1 MATEPNKVAVVPSKV
16 TGTARRSKNKIKDA
30 DAYLKQKLVEVVASD
45 KSYHDILSYIKNEI
59 TESTRSISFNYKI
72 KCFLEDGAYALSR
85 AVEEIHGFTT
95 QQDRKGPSG
104 NNPPQMIDVRFAD
117 GTREKVPFGKISL
130 PAIGE
135 GAYIDMKYDA
145 KGQQLHLEGQC
156 EKRFV
161 RLMDEIVEETTRL
174 VREDSIYRGKAI
186 KIVDETVSPTF
197 IDLSS
202 IDQTPLFLTPDAV
215 FATQPI
221 EARIEHTERCVR
233 NGIDLKFGVLLEGNY
248 GTGKTLYAFKL
259 ALKAITNGWSF
270 IYCPNPEKALYVMEV
285 AAMLSKNGKGVV
297 IFLEDID
304 KILNERNTVTNEISL
319 MMDGGETKHMNIIT
333 ILTTNHLEKI
343 DPTFV
348 RGKRIGSIVTLS
360 YPDKATAKKMIEK
373 YLVDEFGNSILEEDC
388 DDAAQ
393 EIENNKIVP
402 SFIAEILDRV
412 KSHLIYSGKN
422 TVNCQDIINSIKSY
436 KKQMEIATVK
446 TGLKTDDEIF
456 VESFKKVVNAPT
468 LDVAKMKEV
477 IVEVLTD
484 KGF

>member
-1 MATEPNKVAVVPSKV
+1 MSEPNKVAVVPTRVSRKSGSK
-16 TGTARRSKNKIKDA
+16 IDDA
-30 DAYLKQKLVEVVASD
+30 DAYLKQKLVDVVGD
-45 KSYHDILSYIKNEI
+45 PKKSYHDILSYIKNEI
-59 TESTRSISFNYKI
+59 TESTRIISFNYKI

-85 AVEEIHGFTT
+85 AVEEIHGFTSQKNT
-95 QQDRKGPSG
+95 GPSG

-117 GTREKVPFGKISL
+117 GTRQKVPFGKISL

-135 GAYIDMKYDA
+135 GANVDMKYDP
-145 KGQQLHLEGQC
+145 KSQTLLLDGQC

-174 VREDSIYRGKAI
+174 VKEDSIYRGKAV
-186 KIVDETVSPTF
+186 KIVDETQSPSF
-197 IDLSS
+197 IDLSTV
-202 IDQTPLFLTPDAV
+202 DQTPLFLTPDAV

-221 EARIEHTERCVR
+221 EARIEHTDRCVR

-259 ALKAITNGWSF
+259 ALKAINNGWSF
-270 IYCPNPEKALYVMEV
+270 IYCPDPEKALHVLQV

-304 KILNERNTVTNEISL
+304 KVLYERNDVTNQISL

-333 ILTTNHLEKI
+333 ILTTNHLERI

-373 YLVDEFGNSILEEDC
+373 YLVDEFGNSLLEEDC
-388 DDAAQ
+388 EDAAV

-402 SFIAEILDRV
+402 AFIAEILDRV
-412 KSHLIYSGKN
+412 KSHLIYSGKT
-422 TVNCQDIINSIKSY
+422 TVNCDDIINSIRSY

-446 TGLKTDDEIF
+446 VGQKTDGEVF
-456 VESFKKVVNAPT
+456 VESFKKMVGAPEVDMSQ
-468 LDVAKMKEV
+468 LRKMMG
-477 IVEVLTD
+477 EVLSE

>member
-1 MATEPNKVAVVPSKV
+1 MSTPNKVAVVPSKSN
-16 TGTARRSKNKIKDA
+16 AKKQKNKINDA
-30 DAYLKQKLVEVVASD
+30 DAYLRQKLVDVVASD

-59 TESTRSISFNYKI
+59 TESTRIISFNYKI

-104 NNPPQMIDVRFAD
+104 NNPPQMMDVRFAD

-135 GAYIDMKYDA
+135 GAFVDMKYDY
-145 KGQQLHLEGQC
+145 KNQTLLLEGQC

-186 KIVDETVSPTF
+186 KIVDESVSPSF
-197 IDLSS
+197 IDLST
-202 IDQTPLFLTPDAV
+202 IDRTPLFLTPEAV

-221 EARIEHTERCVR
+221 EARIEHTERCTR

-259 ALKAITNGWSF
+259 ALKAINNGWSF
-270 IYCPNPEKALYVMEV
+270 IYCPNPDKALYVLEV

-304 KILNERNTVTNEISL
+304 KVLNERNTVTNEISL

-333 ILTTNHLEKI
+333 ILTTNHLERI

-360 YPDKATAKKMIEK
+360 YPDKATAKRMIEK

-388 DDAAQ
+388 EEAAQ

-402 SFIAEILDRV
+402 AFIAEILDRV
-412 KSHLIYSGKN
+412 KSHLIYSGREKVTN
-422 TVNCQDIINSIKSY
+422 ADIVSSIRSY
-436 KKQMEIATVK
+436 RKQMEIATVRV
-446 TGLKTDDEIF
+446 GEKTDDEVF
-456 VESFKKVVNAPT
+456 VESFKRIVNSSQ
-468 LDVAKMKEV
+468 LDTTSLRSLML
-477 IVEVLTD
+477 EVLSE